1 MRWLDSITNS
11 MDMSLS
17 KLREMVKD
25 REAWRAAVHG
35 VGHNLAAERR
45 QHATSSILPPSCF
58 VECEGDSS
66 SREDEDETP
75 GRQRRELEPR
85 RSQSPAELPRPPR
98 AVYTLTWMRENS
110 FSCPSYS
117 CSGSLEQICLT
128 NSILQNMRGNQ
139 DSQATQ
145 DRSDQRAGHTDR
157 SRNAKTLGSEN

>member
-25 REAWRAAVHG
+25 RGAWQAAVHG
-35 VGHNLAAERR
+35 AGHNLAAERR
-45 QHATSSILPPSCF
+45 QHAASSILPPSCF

-66 SREDEDETP
+66 SREDDDETP

-85 RSQSPAELPRPPR
+85 RSQSPAELPRPDLD
-98 AVYTLTWMRENS
+98 ARENS

-117 CSGSLEQICLT
+117 CSGSLEQIRLT
-128 NSILQNMRGNQ
+128 NSILQNMRGNPGLPSHARQ
-139 DSQATQ
+139 
-145 DRSDQRAGHTDR
+145 
-157 SRNAKTLGSEN
+157 K